1 MLCDKTTG
9 ASRAAQAK
17 PSFAVSH
24 LFVNSLNRNFMNV
37 LSGVLP
43 VVHTPYHA
51 DFSIDFGAMQA
62 QIDYVYE
69 CGAQGIVFAL
79 ASEVL
84 RLTTNERNEV
94 AQKLA
99 SFNNGRGSFTMSVGG
114 ESSYIATENARAAE
128 AAGASTLMAI
138 PPVSVALGED
148 ELRRYYAAILNAVH
162 LPLVI
167 QDASSYVGRPMTAK
181 FQASLWQEWGE
192 RALFK
197 PEAAPVGPVI
207 TEINELTQNKA
218 LVLEGSGGTALVEN
232 YRRGIAGTMPGADLC
247 DAIVAL
253 WKALEAKDENRIY
266 LIGPLVGAILALVNG
281 LDGYLALEKY
291 LMHKRGIFS
300 NTLVRGPV
308 NFWLDD
314 AAKKEIDRLFA
325 LLQEHI

>member
-1 MLCDKTTG
+1 MK
-9 ASRAAQAK
+9 
-17 PSFAVSH
+17 
-24 LFVNSLNRNFMNV
+24 V
-37 LSGVLP
+37 LHGVLP
-43 VVHTPYHA
+43 VVHTPYHE
-51 DFSIDFGAMQA
+51 DYTIDFDAMEA
-62 QIDYVYE
+62 QIDYVYN

-84 RLTTNERNEV
+84 RLTSDERKQM
-94 AQKLA
+94 ARKLVG
-99 SFNNGRGSFTMSVGG
+99 FNRNRGSFTMSVGG

-148 ELRRYYAAILNAVH
+148 ELRRYYAAILNSVKV
-162 LPLVI
+162 PLVI

-207 TEINELTQNKA
+207 SEINELTGNKA

-253 WKALEAKDENRIY
+253 WKALQAKDEDRIY
-266 LIGPLVGAILALVNG
+266 NIGPLVGAILALVNG

-291 LMHKRGIFS
+291 LMHKRGIFP
-300 NTLVRGPV
+300 NMLVRGPV

-314 AAKKEIDRLFA
+314 AAKQEIDRLFA
-325 LLQEHI
+325 RLQEHI